1 MLHFCLICFKRTP
14 PIWLSM
20 YNRKVSTESEMT
32 ATGNARKFI
41 KKTATYL
48 TSASQLPENTN
59 CLACSDDGTYLSL
72 GHSGGFS
79 VWSASSLSREAEWL
93 QDKLEITSIQMTRTS
108 QTAYLLGT
116 IDDMGVA
123 RVFVYNLE
131 GIYSFSVINMLDDIS
146 KRSVCLYFE
155 LSKGGE
161 HGAIIMRC
169 NSDIWLEIY
178 YFPVQ
183 DWLRELKD
191 PKISANM
198 KWSSAVRVNRVN
210 PSTANTTEVPTILS
224 HFLVLDEISEPPRHC
239 TPHFLLRCG
248 HSCEKDK
255 AKPGS
260 PLSVCFWWN
269 GSYNLLYLTLSKTA
283 KAKQDPER
291 PPLVLWPN
299 AAEIICSA
307 VSRCTRFIALGLSND
322 LLCVWDRLSGSPLSI
337 SGVSTDSAFLRL
349 HFVDYWPPCADN
361 TQALIAG
368 EIHLV
373 TLCESGAIHVLSTGR
388 EIATSTVEL
397 SPRPKDGAEQP
408 TFTASVPFLQG
419 LSLVVCRNGKMFLQD
434 VVNRATVCVLSLP
447 SHHQLATPC
456 NPIYSLNVK
465 QRVLFIRA
473 DQEPIPG
480 TSSLDD
486 PSQNRLLLLRF
497 DEHDAMK
504 PYVISHLES
513 PWQQKTSVVTGEDA
527 CNLYLQHRA
536 LSMDE
541 RHKAITQTW
550 KRLRCAITT

>member
-1 MLHFCLICFKRTP
+1 
-14 PIWLSM
+14 
-20 YNRKVSTESEMT
+20 MT
-32 ATGNARKFI
+32 APGNARKFI

-59 CLACSDDGTYLSL
+59 CLACSDDGAYLSL

-93 QDKLEITSIQMTRTS
+93 QDRLEITSIHMTCTS

-131 GIYSFSVINMLDDIS
+131 GVYSFSVINMLDDIS

-198 KWSSAVRVNRVN
+198 KWSSAVRVNRVY
-210 PSTANTTEVPTILS
+210 PATANTTEVPTILS
-224 HFLVLDEISEPPRHC
+224 HFLVLDETSEPPRHC

-255 AKPGS
+255 VKPGS
-260 PLSVCFWWN
+260 PLAVCFWWN

-291 PPLVLWPN
+291 PPSVLWPN

-349 HFVDYWPPCADN
+349 HFVDYWPACADN
-361 TQALIAG
+361 TQTLIAG

-388 EIATSTVEL
+388 GIATSTVQL
-397 SPRPKDGAEQP
+397 SPRPKDSADQP

-447 SHHQLATPC
+447 AHHQLATPC
-456 NPIYSLNVK
+456 NPIYSLNVN

-504 PYVISHLES
+504 PYVISHPES
-513 PWQQKTSVVTGEDA
+513 PWQQQTNVVTGEDA
-527 CNLYLQHRA
+527 CNLYLQQRA

-550 KRLRCAITT
+550 KRLRCATTTT

>member
-1 MLHFCLICFKRTP
+1 
-14 PIWLSM
+14 M
-20 YNRKVSTESEMT
+20 YNRKGSTESEMT
-32 ATGNARKFI
+32 AAASARKFI
-41 KKTATYL
+41 KKPATYHL
-48 TSASQLPENTN
+48 TIATQLPENTN
-59 CLACSDDGTYLSL
+59 CLASSDDGTYLSL

-79 VWSASSLSREAEWL
+79 VWHASSLSSESEWL
-93 QDKLEITSIQMTRTS
+93 QDRLEITSIHMTRTS
-108 QTAYLLGT
+108 ETVYLLGT

-131 GIYSFSVINMLDDIS
+131 GIYPFSVINLLDDIN
-146 KRSVCLYFE
+146 KRSVCLSFE
-155 LSKGGE
+155 ISKGGE

-169 NSDIWLEIY
+169 NSEIWLEIY
-178 YFPVQ
+178 YFPIQ

-198 KWSSAVRVNRVN
+198 KWSPAVRVNRVN
-210 PSTANTTEVPTILS
+210 PSTATATEFTTILS
-224 HFLVLDEISEPPRHC
+224 HFLVLDETSEPPRQC

-248 HSCEKDK
+248 QNCEKNK

-260 PLSVCFWWN
+260 PHAVCFWWN
-269 GSYNLLYLTLSKTA
+269 GSYNLLYLTLSKTP
-283 KAKQDPER
+283 KAKQDPE
-291 PPLVLWPN
+291 PSPLVLWPN

-349 HFVDYWPPCADN
+349 QFVDYWPACPDN

-373 TLCESGAIHVLSTGR
+373 TLCESGAVHVISTGR
-388 EIATSTVEL
+388 GAATRTEQL
-397 SPRPKDGAEQP
+397 SPRPKDCGDLP
-408 TFTASVPFLQG
+408 TVIASVSFLQG
-419 LSLVVCRNGKMFLQD
+419 LSLVVRRNGKMFLQD
-434 VVNRATVCVLSLP
+434 VVNTATVCVLSLP
-447 SHHQLATPC
+447 AHHQLATPC
-456 NPIYSLNVK
+456 NPIYSLNVN
-465 QRVLFIRA
+465 QRILFIRA
-473 DQEPIPG
+473 DQQPIPG

-486 PSQNRLLLLRF
+486 HHQSQLLMLRF
-497 DEHDAMK
+497 DEHDAIK
-504 PYVISHLES
+504 PYIVSYPES

-527 CNLYLQHRA
+527 CNLYLQQRA

-550 KRLRCAITT
+550 KRLRCATTT